1 MRFRVHPLFY
11 ALALL
16 LVLFGQAAAFAWA
29 FAAVCLHEAGHAL
42 AARARGYVL
51 KNLTLLPYGAQ
62 LSAEE
67 EMDRTS
73 CVIVGLAGPAV
84 NLLCAALTLGL
95 WWLFPATYPFTHW
108 FFSASV
114 AIALF
119 NLIPVYPLDG
129 SRVVLG
135 LARNRLKAVKG
146 MQTAGVCV
154 SVILFVLFAVSFFM
168 KAASFTLGVAAV
180 FLFYGAAFAGSRDTY
195 VSVLAAGRKNYAVGV
210 RERTVIVSEDAPL
223 VRLFH
228 HVDGRSVTHFRVV
241 RTDGDADAPPET
253 VCTLTEPQLRTLAA
267 EGRLSRSVA
276 ECLECAD
283 KACAAPSLPP
293 ADKAS
298 AATSSHVVP
307 AERSAHTWRKVAGK
321 AFCNL
326 VGKRS

>member
-1 MRFRVHPLFY
+1 MKFRVHPLFY

-16 LVLFGQAAAFAWA
+16 LVLFGQAAAFAWT
-29 FAAVCLHEAGHAL
+29 FAAVCLHEAGHAV

-62 LSAEE
+62 MSAEE

-84 NLLCAALTLGL
+84 NLLCAALILGL

-129 SRVVLG
+129 SRIVRG
-135 LARNRLKAVKG
+135 LAGNRLKAIKG
-146 MQTAGVCV
+146 MQTAGVCI
-154 SVILFVLFAVSFFM
+154 SVILFALFIVSFFVR
-168 KAASFTLGVAAV
+168 AASFTLGVAAV
-180 FLFYGAAFAGSRDTY
+180 FLFYGAAFADKRDTY

-210 RERTVIVSEDAPL
+210 REKQVVISENAPL

-228 HVDGRSVTHFRVV
+228 HVDGRSITVFRIVGDNG
-241 RTDGDADAPPET
+241 TDGDAPPA
-253 VCTLTEPQLRTLAA
+253 VLYTLSESQLRTLAA
-267 EGRLSRSVA
+267 SGGLSRSVA
-276 ECLECAD
+276 ECVLAAGGAD
-283 KACAAPSLPP
+283 NIPSSLPP
-293 ADKAS
+293 ASDACS
-298 AATSSHVVP
+298 VP
-307 AERSAHTWRKVAGK
+307 ALHVLSETPFARLVR
-321 AFCNL
+321 NL
-326 VGKRS
+326 GGKRS